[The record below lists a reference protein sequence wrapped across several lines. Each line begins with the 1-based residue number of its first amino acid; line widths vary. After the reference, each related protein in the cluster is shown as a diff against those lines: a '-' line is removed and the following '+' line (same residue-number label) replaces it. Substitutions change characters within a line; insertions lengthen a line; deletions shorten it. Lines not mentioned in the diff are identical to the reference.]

1 VLFLEAD
8 MSNSPAVDLWEAQAE
23 ALTSYQEP
31 NVPLDILIGES
42 VEIAKFYREFWEPT
56 SARPG
61 LRLAG
66 DKLPPT
72 TGDELLSLH
81 DAVQQAQTAYH
92 LAIAPREG
100 HQKLLARAAFVLGEL
115 EATLEWHFDDGI
127 EDETDQQLRTL
138 SELHSGNTGSSDSLA
153 QAIHDYATLAKP
165 HAQALDGVGGFDS
178 ALIDEGLE
186 LAVQLGDVG
195 QGPTGGSK
203 EELAA
208 LELRNRLAHMLF
220 QRMSLVRRAARFV
233 FRDQP
238 EIVRQATSAYQRR
251 QRAARR
257 RAQAQKAEEV

>member
-1 VLFLEAD
+1 
-8 MSNSPAVDLWEAQAE
+8 M
-23 ALTSYQEP
+23 AL
-31 NVPLDILIGES
+31 
-42 VEIAKFYREFWEPT
+42 
-56 SARPG
+56 
-61 LRLAG
+61 
-66 DKLPPT
+66 
-72 TGDELLSLH
+72 
-81 DAVQQAQTAYH
+81 QQAQTAYR
-92 LAIAPREG
+92 LAIAPQQS
-100 HQKLLARAAFVLGEL
+100 HQAVLNRGAFVLGEV